1 MNEVTNIFCS
11 NYGQDED
18 IIKEVER
25 KLNVKKES
33 GYFKGCNNI
42 SIYYEKFIVENE
54 KGSIVISHGFTE
66 CLEKFTEL
74 IYYFTEMGYSVYGLE
89 HRGHGRSSNLNLK
102 EGRYC

>member
-33 GYFKGCNNI
+33 GYINGGKT
-42 SIYYEKFIVENE
+42 S
-54 KGSIVISHGFTE
+54 
-66 CLEKFTEL
+66 
-74 IYYFTEMGYSVYGLE
+74 
-89 HRGHGRSSNLNLK
+89 
-102 EGRYC
+102 

>member
-66 CLEKFTEL
+66 VIDKYNEI
-74 IYYFTEMGYSVYGLE
+74 IYYFKKNGYSVFAM
-89 HRGHGRSSNLNLK
+89 
-102 EGRYC
+102 